1 MILRMRILAAF
12 VLMWCGWQ
20 QVAAQCAPA
29 PDSPAFFRLLAEQ
42 RAQAK
47 IAHDRAFY
55 EGLLS
60 EAFTAQ
66 QDGAKGVPKSGYIS
80 AEIVDH
86 PAPREQRFYA
96 IRNFRFVE
104 HRPGFTVTSY
114 TLTEGSTLDGET
126 RAADTGYRET
136 YQVEDGK
143 WRLTLVETTSE
154 SSATSTQ

>member
-1 MILRMRILAAF
+1 MILAMRIFAAF
-12 VLMWCGWQ
+12 VLMSCAWQ
-20 QVAAQCAPA
+20 HAAAQCAPA

-47 IAHDRAFY
+47 IAQDRAFY

-60 EAFTAQ
+60 NKFSGLA
-66 QDGAKGVPKSGYIS
+66 DGAQTIPKSDYI
-80 AEIVDH
+80 ATEIDAS

-96 IRNFRFVE
+96 IRNFQFIE

-114 TLTEGSTLDGET
+114 TLTEGFTLNGET
-126 RAADTGYRET
+126 RAADKSYRET

-143 WRLTLVETTSE
+143 WRLTSVETVASIGT
-154 SSATSTQ
+154 ARAR